1 MLGTPLKISHLGRYK
16 DIVLLMTRYARV
28 GADRLDAEEEDVPT
42 AGSAQEAQRLAADL
56 ERLGPTFI
64 KLGQLLSTRPDLLPR
79 AHLEALSRLQDRVA
93 PFPYADAERIIET
106 ELDVR
111 VHKIFRSID
120 PRPVAAASLAQIH
133 RAVLRNGRIVAVK
146 VQRPGLREI
155 IADDMAALG
164 EASQFLDQHTALGRR
179 YEFTRILEEFRRSLL
194 SELDFL
200 HESDNLRTLKTN
212 LTQFGRLFVPA
223 PLPDFSTSRV
233 LTMDFVTGRK
243 ITALSALALNEAD
256 GPLLAGQLFR
266 AYMKQILVDGFFHA
280 DPHPGNILLA
290 DDGRLAILD
299 LGMVGRLGTELQQD
313 LLSFLLA
320 VSDGASDEAAAIA
333 IKIGRKRDGFAEA
346 DFRGKVTRLVL
357 GNRESTISEMN
368 FGLIIFSIARYS
380 AACGLRLPPELLLI
394 AKALLNLDQVVSKL
408 DPEFAPSAAVRKE
421 STVLLRERLQNGM
434 SMSGVT
440 AGLLDAQRFA
450 ERLPR
455 RLNRVL
461 DVLGGNELRVKVD
474 AFDEHLV
481 IHGMQKIA
489 NRIAL
494 GLVLSALL
502 ISAALMMRV
511 ETKFR
516 ILDYPG
522 AAILLFLA
530 AGAASAVL
538 ILDVLYYDDKRKIN
552 MRGSEPRRR

>member
-1 MLGTPLKISHLGRYK
+1 MLGTPLKISHVGRYK
-16 DIVLLMTRYARV
+16 DIVLLLTRYARV
-28 GADRLDAEEEDVPT
+28 GADRLETDEENGGAP
-42 AGSAQEAQRLAADL
+42 GSAQDAERLAADL
-56 ERLGPTFI
+56 EKLGPTFI

-79 AHLEALSRLQDRVA
+79 AHLDALARLQDKVE
-93 PFPYADAERIIET
+93 PFPYEEAERIIER

-111 VHKIFRSID
+111 AHKIFRSID
-120 PRPVAAASLAQIH
+120 RRPVAAASLAQIH
-133 RAVLRNGRIVAVK
+133 RATLRNGRVVAVK

-155 IADDMAALG
+155 IADDMAAIG
-164 EASQFLDQHTALGRR
+164 EAAEFLDQHTELGRR
-179 YEFTRILEEFRRSLL
+179 YEFTRILEEFCRSLL

-200 HESDNLRTLKTN
+200 HESDNLRTLKLN
-212 LTQFGRLFVPA
+212 LAQFDKIFVPA
-223 PLPDFSTSRV
+223 PLPDFSTARV
-233 LTMDFVTGRK
+233 LTMDFVAGRK
-243 ITALSALALNEAD
+243 VTSLSPLVLNETD
-256 GPLLAGQLFR
+256 GPQLAAQLFR

-299 LGMVGRLGTELQQD
+299 LGMAGRLGAELQQD

-333 IKIGRKRDGFAEA
+333 IKIGRKNDGFAET
-346 DFRGKVTRLVL
+346 DFRAKVTRLVL

-380 AACGLRLPPELLLI
+380 AVCGLRLPPELLLI

-408 DPEFAPSAAVRKE
+408 DPEFAPSAAVRRE
-421 STVLLRERLQNGM
+421 SMTLLRERLQNGL
-434 SMSGVT
+434 SMSAVT
-440 AGLLDAQRFA
+440 AGLLDAQRFT
-450 ERLPR
+450 ERLPQ
-455 RLNRVL
+455 RLSKVL

-516 ILDYPG
+516 ILDLPG
-522 AAILLFLA
+522 LAIILFLA
-530 AGAASAVL
+530 AGAASALL
-538 ILDVLYYDDKRKIN
+538 ILDVLYYDDKRRVR
-552 MRGSEPRRR
+552 MRGPEPRRR